1 MPTHL
6 AIVMEYAAGGELFD
20 RIYSAGRFSED
31 EARYFFQQLI
41 SGVNY
46 CHSMIAMW
54 LILWWKYIPVL
65 VILSKMFFA
74 GLSLFAALGFLLY
87 GGRDDE
93 DDSVAKMKATE
104 EALEAKQKVTNS
116 LSATCSF
123 FF

>member
-31 EARYFFQQLI
+31 E
-41 SGVNY
+41 
-46 CHSMIAMW
+46 IAMW

-87 GGRDDE
+87 GGRNLVWNNLILASKE
-93 DDSVAKMKATE
+93 WKPPLRVC
-104 EALEAKQKVTNS
+104 LQKRKNWQWFQ
-116 LSATCSF
+116 LREGF
-123 FF
+123 N

>member
-31 EARYFFQQLI
+31 E
-41 SGVNY
+41 
-46 CHSMIAMW
+46 IAMW

-87 GGRDDE
+87 GGR
-93 DDSVAKMKATE
+93 
-104 EALEAKQKVTNS
+104 
-116 LSATCSF
+116 
-123 FF
+123 